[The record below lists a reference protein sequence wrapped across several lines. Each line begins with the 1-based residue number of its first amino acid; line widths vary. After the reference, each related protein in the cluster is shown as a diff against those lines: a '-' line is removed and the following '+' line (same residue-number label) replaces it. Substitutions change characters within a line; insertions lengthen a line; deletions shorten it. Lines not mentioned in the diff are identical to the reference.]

1 MRSRGF
7 IQAERRALNG
17 SQDRGD
23 VAGIPG
29 TVLEVKNCARTEL
42 ASWVDEAEIERV
54 NDGAS
59 LGAVWSKRRGK
70 SNPADWFVIM
80 SGRQFVSMLRELLEL
95 PPQADEPKEGEAA

>member
-1 MRSRGF
+1 MSASKKKGTSAESAVVAYLRSRGF

-70 SNPADWFVIM
+70 SNP
-80 SGRQFVSMLRELLEL
+80 
-95 PPQADEPKEGEAA
+95 